1 MRNKAFI
8 QCNAVLST
16 LAEMIF
22 QMPLDEYLKDCQN
35 VLDIYTHGEETDPI
49 KQTEFQDARAALEQM
64 RDTAKLFMQVAKIRE
79 AVHETQPGNL
89 VALNALNAVKY
100 LRGIGL

>member
-1 MRNKAFI
+1 MRNEAFI
-8 QCNAVLST
+8 RCNAVLGT

-22 QMPLDEYLKDCQN
+22 QMPLDGYLKDCQN
-35 VLDIYTHGEETDPI
+35 VLDIYTRGEETDPI
-49 KQTEFQDARAALEQM
+49 KQTEFQNAQSALEQM

-79 AVHETQPGNL
+79 AIHETQPDNL
-89 VALNALNAVKY
+89 AALNALSAVKY